1 MGWLQPHGDQFN
13 WKDEPLELHE
23 QIICELI
30 ANWSFKEGRGD
41 EQRFI
46 TLMPSMI
53 SRAHI
58 YFSYLPQTM
67 QDKQCYSHVIVEEVE
82 AQRH

>member
-1 MGWLQPHGDQFN
+1 MFYDICQLSLIITSATL
-13 WKDEPLELHE
+13 WKVR
-23 QIICELI
+23 
-30 ANWSFKEGRGD
+30 NS